1 MSLGAALLLSLA
13 PAQGRLGGIFL
24 VIDLLVTTINPM
36 HGR

>member
-13 PAQGRLGGIFL
+13 PAQGPGRHFL
-24 VIDLLVTTINPM
+24 EIDLLVTTINPM